1 MRVRSIRRGDIVIA
15 NLPTTGGSIQH
26 GRRLILIVSNN
37 ICNTHSPVVTYVPIT
52 KVQTKASIPTHV
64 KIARTQYNHLKFDSI
79 ILCEQIMSIDK
90 KNIIEFKGR
99 CDSDTMRKV
108 DKALAIQLGLRC
120 SGDTE

>member
-1 MRVRSIRRGDIVIA
+1 MHVRSIQRGDIVIA
-15 NLPTTGGSIQH
+15 DLPTTGGSIQH
-26 GRRLILIVSNN
+26 GRRPILIVSNN

-64 KIARTQYNHLKFDSI
+64 KIAQTQYNHLKFDSI

-90 KNIIEFKGR
+90 KSIIEFKGR

-108 DKALAIQLGLRC
+108 DKALAIQL
-120 SGDTE
+120 DIIPK

>member
-1 MRVRSIRRGDIVIA
+1 MHVRSIRRGDIVIA
-15 NLPTTGGSIQH
+15 NLPTTEGSIQH

-37 ICNTHSPVVTYVPIT
+37 ICNTHSPVVTYVPLT

-90 KNIIEFKGR
+90 KSIIEFKGR
-99 CDSDTMRKV
+99 CDSNTMRKV
-108 DKALAIQLGLRC
+108 DKALAIQLGIKV
-120 SGDTE
+120 